1 MMLKCWAILVGFLLF
16 STSFTSYSNNA
27 YSEESSLPEWVKN
40 IFVWYG
46 EGQISEDELLNAI
59 QYLIEIQII
68 SVEKMNSFKDEGDFF
83 ADYIP
88 AKNNKYKVIESVMKE
103 AKVGESLA
111 RNLNDELK
119 LPWDVKITHAE
130 CGATNALY
138 IPKTHEIMMCYE
150 LLEYF
155 YDFYQSMG
163 FSEYDITAGT
173 LGAYEFVFFHEL
185 GHALIQS
192 YDLPVTGK
200 EENAVDQLATLFLLS
215 LNKDVAVSSISML
228 FFAEGIQQTEVE
240 QLKFWDEHNLDLQR
254 FYDTLCLSYG
264 KMKLENN
271 KMKPSP
277 LLPKERAD
285 RCPAEFEKISDSWDT
300 LLNPYLKYRSFGIDK
315 ILEKKYEIEC
325 TVC

>member
-1 MMLKCWAILVGFLLF
+1 MISAQ
-16 STSFTSYSNNA
+16 NQQ
-27 YSEESSLPEWVKN
+27 LPEWVRN
-40 IFVWYG
+40 IFIWYG
-46 EGQISEDELLNAI
+46 QEQISENELLNAI
-59 QYLIEIQII
+59 KYLIDIQII
-68 SVEKMNSFKDEGDFF
+68 SVEYSTSFKDEGDFI

-88 AKNNKYKVIESVMKE
+88 AKNYKYKVVESVIKDSK
-103 AKVGESLA
+103 AGESLA

-130 CGATNALY
+130 CGETNAFY

-155 YDFYQSMG
+155 YDFYQSIG

-173 LGAYEFVFFHEL
+173 LGAYEFIFFHEL
-185 GHALIQS
+185 GHALIHS

-215 LNKDVAVSSISML
+215 LNKDISISAISM
-228 FFAEGIQQTEVE
+228 FFLAEGIQKIEVG
-240 QLKFWDEHNLDLQR
+240 QLKFWDEHNFDLQR

-300 LLNPYLKYRSFGIDK
+300 LLQPYMKYRTFSG
-315 ILEKKYEIEC
+315 
-325 TVC
+325 